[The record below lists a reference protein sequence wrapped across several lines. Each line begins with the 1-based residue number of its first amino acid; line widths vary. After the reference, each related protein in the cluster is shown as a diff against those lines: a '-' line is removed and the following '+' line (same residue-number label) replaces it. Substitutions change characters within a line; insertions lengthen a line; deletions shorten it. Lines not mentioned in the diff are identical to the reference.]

1 MLSCTAD
8 GIPRPGI
15 LWFYNNVLLDETK
28 PRVKI
33 TLMKN
38 ETGPRRVMHP
48 DGTGIISVVTITD
61 ANARD
66 DGGTYLC
73 EAENTDIDGE
83 TVGRAELEQPYRLII
98 DVGKEERRERKRNCV
113 EKNEVQCFC
122 FFFRR

>member
-1 MLSCTAD
+1 MLNCIAD

-33 TLMKN
+33 TFMRN
-38 ETGPRRVMHP
+38 ETGNRSDVVHP

-73 EAENTDIDGE
+73 VAENTDIDGE
-83 TVGRAELEQPYRLII
+83 TVGRAELKQPYRLII
-98 DVGKEERRERKRNCV
+98 DVGKEE
-113 EKNEVQCFC
+113 
-122 FFFRR
+122 

>member
-1 MLSCTAD
+1 MLNCTAD

-33 TLMKN
+33 TLMSID
-38 ETGPRRVMHP
+38 TGLRNGVVHP

-66 DGGTYLC
+66 DGGTYIC
-73 EAENTDIDGE
+73 EAENTDIDGG

-113 EKNEVQCFC
+113 EKNEVQCF
-122 FFFRR
+122 FFQTL